1 MTTLTSIV
9 RASGFATTAQGE
21 LADTA
26 VQPNDSPT
34 LGNITIDNGTS
45 SAINNTSS
53 GSLLIKN
60 NGTNKAEFHSNG
72 NLYISSGVLVSY
84 GTGTSTFAGTA
95 DVNNLKIGGAQ
106 GTDGQVLTSTGS
118 GVGWEAAGGGGG
130 GGSMTHVSTATVSGT
145 STSAVALTMDNTY
158 KTYKL
163 YTNFA
168 QNASVAGQIYVRL
181 TDGGTP
187 ITTTVYNGYRR
198 YNGGG
203 FVINTQNFM
212 ANAGGTGSAARVI
225 QEWTIYMDGN
235 DIEVMRYEETSWA
248 TPTASSP
255 TSQLGDSGYMLN
267 SSYSASGNI
276 DGLSFTTPNAVF
288 APGSTFILYGLA
300 E

>member
-9 RASGFATTAQGE
+9 RASGFATTAQGA

-34 LGNITIDNGTS
+34 FGNIT
-45 SAINNTSS
+45 A
-53 GSLLIKN
+53 
-60 NGTNKAEFHSNG
+60 
-72 NLYISSGVLVSY
+72 
-84 GTGTSTFAGTA
+84 TGTVDGVNIAEAIPATLGTA
-95 DVNNLKIGGAQ
+95 A
-106 GTDGQVLTSTGS
+106 QVLTVNAGATAGE
-118 GVGWEAAGGGGG
+118 WAAAGGGGG
-130 GGSMTHVSTATVSGT
+130 GGSMTHVSTTTVSGT

-163 YTNFA
+163 YTNYA
-168 QNASVAGQIYVRL
+168 QNVPVAGQIYVRL

-187 ITTTVYNGYRR
+187 ITTTVYNGYRA

-212 ANAGGTGSAARVI
+212 ACAGGTGSGALVI

-235 DIEVMRYEETSWA
+235 DIEVMRYAETSWA

-255 TSQLGDSGYMLN
+255 TSNLGDSGYMLN

>member
-34 LGNITIDNGTS
+34 FGNIT
-45 SAINNTSS
+45 A
-53 GSLLIKN
+53 
-60 NGTNKAEFHSNG
+60 
-72 NLYISSGVLVSY
+72 
-84 GTGTSTFAGTA
+84 TGTVDGVDIAEAIPASLGTA
-95 DVNNLKIGGAQ
+95 A
-106 GTDGQVLTSTGS
+106 QVLT
-118 GVGWEAAGGGGG
+118 VNAGATAGEWADAGG
-130 GGSMTHVSTATVSGT
+130 GGSMTHVSTSTVSGT
-145 STSAVALTMDNTY
+145 STNSVFLTMDNTY

-163 YTNFA
+163 YTNYA
-168 QNASVAGQIYVRL
+168 QNVPVTGQIYVRL

-187 ITTTVYNGYRR
+187 ITTSVYNGYRA

-212 ANAGGTGSAARVI
+212 ACAGGTGDAALVI

-235 DIEVMRYEETSWA
+235 DIEVMRYAETSWA

-276 DGLSFTTPNAVF
+276 DGLNFTTPNAVF